1 MKIYDFP
8 FAPNP
13 TKVNVYLAEKG
24 IDVPHQK
31 IDIMK
36 GEQNTPEFLA
46 INPQG
51 VLPVLELDDGS
62 HLCESLAIIE
72 YLEELHPEPPMIGT
86 TPLERA
92 RVREI
97 ERTIDMGVLLRAARI
112 VHHRRSPLPGF
123 AGIPAVAERELG
135 RWPKILR
142 IVDERIGDQPFVAG
156 DHPTIADCTLFAGLR
171 FGSFGGLEVDPACRN
186 LSRWHEAFKQRPSA
200 QV

>member
-13 TKVNVYLAEKG
+13 TKVNLYLAEKG
-24 IDVPHQK
+24 IDLPHQT
-31 IDIMK
+31 IDIVK
-36 GEQNTPEFLA
+36 GEQNSPEFLA
-46 INPQG
+46 INPLG
-51 VLPVLELDDGS
+51 ALPVLELDDGS

-112 VHHRRSPLPGF
+112 VHNRRSPLPGF
-123 AGIPAVAERELG
+123 AGIPAVAERELE
-135 RWPKILR
+135 RWPKALR
-142 IVDERIGDQPFVAG
+142 VVDDRIGGQPFVAG

-171 FGSFGGLEVDPACRN
+171 FGSLGGLEVGPEYTH
-186 LSRWHEAFKQRPSA
+186 LFRWHEAFKQRPSA
-200 QV
+200 QR

>member
-1 MKIYDFP
+1 MRIYDFP

-13 TKVNVYLAEKG
+13 TKLNVYLAEKG
-24 IDVPHQK
+24 IEIPHQH
-31 IDIMK
+31 IDIVK
-36 GEQNTPEFLA
+36 GEQSTPEFLA
-46 INPQG
+46 INPRG
-51 VLPVLELDDGS
+51 ALPVLELDDGS

-112 VHHRRSPLPGF
+112 VHNRRSPLPGF
-123 AGIPAVAERELG
+123 AGIPAVAARELE
-135 RWPKILR
+135 RWPGILR

-171 FGSFGGLEVDPACRN
+171 FGSFGGLEVDPECRN
-186 LSRWHEAFKQRPSA
+186 LSRWHEAFKRRPSA
-200 QV
+200 QA